1 MSQAFSA
8 AHRRCILLP
17 HEPHSASESLPPQL
31 RICIACQ
38 SSSPKATHRQTRPA
52 ATSQLRSPRKR
63 APRPWLS
70 RCLRPAPST
79 PRRETSELVV
89 LLKQC
94 PQRPYIKSAGSLQSG
109 EDATHTAS
117 LAQSCG
123 RIGEYIVNELQPGV
137 VHREAISRRRTRRDG
152 RAIWL
157 YQTYYPS
164 LLGGEYQCFRS
175 AADRGSLGASWTLWG
190 TLGARFRLSGGRY
203 VFMHL
208 APSLLPSTAPAVTRI

>member
-1 MSQAFSA
+1 M
-8 AHRRCILLP
+8 LP

-70 RCLRPAPST
+70 ICLRPAPST

-109 EDATHTAS
+109 EDAATTAS
-117 LAQSCG
+117 FAQSCG
-123 RIGEYIVNELQPGV
+123 RIGEYIVNELQHGV
-137 VHREAISRRRTRRDG
+137 VHREGISRRKDAPR

-157 YQTYYPS
+157 YQNLVYRAS
-164 LLGGEYQCFRS
+164 GGENTNVFAR
-175 AADRGSLGASWTLWG
+175 AADRGLLGASKTL
-190 TLGARFRLSGGRY
+190 
-203 VFMHL
+203 
-208 APSLLPSTAPAVTRI
+208 